1 MIFLRRQES
10 KPKRVPFSWEINM
23 KSISVF
29 CGSSDGNDNEIITT
43 AYALGKEFAQKNIT
57 LVYGAAKI
65 GIMGKVA
72 EGVIE
77 NGGETIGVIPTFLK
91 TKEIVHTQLTEL
103 ITTDNMHDRKI
114 IMYEKSDG
122 FIIIPGG
129 FGTMDE
135 FFEITTWGQ
144 LGLHTKPIGIL
155 NINGYYDALIKQ
167 CKVMVERGFLKQ
179 ENLDAVVID
188 PTIEGLLNKMNNYKP
203 LPAPKWLNKEG
214 L

>member
-1 MIFLRRQES
+1 
-10 KPKRVPFSWEINM
+10 M

-29 CGSSDGNDNEIITT
+29 CGSSEGNDEDIIVT
-43 AYALGKEFAQKNIT
+43 AYKLGEVFANKGIT
-57 LVYGAAKI
+57 LVYGAARI

-72 EGVIE
+72 QGVME
-77 NGGETIGVIPTFLK
+77 HNGKTIGIIPNFLR
-91 TKEIVHTQLTEL
+91 TKEIVNTEL
-103 ITTDNMHDRKI
+103 CELIVTQNMHDRKVK
-114 IMYEKSDG
+114 MYEKSDG

-144 LGLHTKPIGIL
+144 LGLHTKPIAIL
-155 NINGYYDALIKQ
+155 NINGYYDALIEQ
-167 CKVMVERGFLKQ
+167 CRVMVERGFLKQ
-179 ENLDAVVID
+179 ENLDAVVVD
-188 PTIEGLLNKMNNYKP
+188 TTIEGLLDKMNNYKP

>member
-1 MIFLRRQES
+1 
-10 KPKRVPFSWEINM
+10 M

-29 CGSSDGNDNEIITT
+29 CGSSEGNDEIIIYE
-43 AYALGKEFAQKNIT
+43 AYQLGKTLAYKKIS

-72 EGVIE
+72 DGVID
-77 NGGETIGVIPTFLK
+77 NGGNAIGVIPIFLK
-91 TKEIVHTQLTEL
+91 TKEIVHEYLTEL
-103 ITTDNMHDRKI
+103 IVTDNMHDRKV

-155 NINGYYDALIKQ
+155 NTNGYYDALIAQ
-167 CKVMVERGFLKQ
+167 CKMMVKRGFLKQ
-179 ENLDAVVID
+179 ENWDAVVVD
-188 PTIEGLLNKMNNYKP
+188 DGIEGLLKKMNNYKP
-203 LPAPKWLNKEG
+203 LPAPKWLNKER

>member
-1 MIFLRRQES
+1 
-10 KPKRVPFSWEINM
+10 M

-29 CGSSDGNDNEIITT
+29 CGSSEGNDPKIISE
-43 AYALGKEFAQKNIT
+43 AHQLGQILAKRNIA

-72 EGVIE
+72 QGAIE
-77 NGGETIGVIPTFLK
+77 SGGEVIGIIPVFLK
-91 TKEIVHTQLTEL
+91 TKEIVHTELTEL
-103 ITTDNMHDRKI
+103 IITDNMHDRKV

-155 NINGYYDALIKQ
+155 NTNGYYDALIAQ
-167 CKVMVERGFLKQ
+167 CKMMVDRGFLKQ
-179 ENLDAVVID
+179 ENLEAVVID
-188 PTIEGLLNKMNNYKP
+188 TNIEGLLEQMNNYKP

>member
-1 MIFLRRQES
+1 
-10 KPKRVPFSWEINM
+10 M

-29 CGSSDGNDNEIITT
+29 CGSSEGNDEKIITE
-43 AYALGKEFAQKNIT
+43 AYQLGKTLAQQNIA

-72 EGVIE
+72 QGVID
-77 NGGETIGVIPTFLK
+77 NKGETIGVIPIFLK
-91 TKEIVHTQLTEL
+91 TKEIVNTDLTEL
-103 ITTDNMHDRKI
+103 IITDNMHDRKV

-155 NINGYYDALIKQ
+155 NTNSYYDALIAQ
-167 CKVMVERGFLKQ
+167 CKMMVDRGFLKQ
-179 ENLDAVVID
+179 ENLDAVVVDATID
-188 PTIEGLLNKMNNYKP
+188 SLLEKMINYKP

>member
-1 MIFLRRQES
+1 
-10 KPKRVPFSWEINM
+10 M

-29 CGSSDGNDNEIITT
+29 CGSSEGNDEDIIVT
-43 AYALGKEFAQKNIT
+43 AYKLGEVFANKGIT
-57 LVYGAAKI
+57 LVYGAARI

-72 EGVIE
+72 QGVIE
-77 NGGETIGVIPTFLK
+77 HNGKTIGIIPNFLR
-91 TKEIVHTQLTEL
+91 TKEIVNTEL
-103 ITTDNMHDRKI
+103 CELIVTQNMHDRKVK
-114 IMYEKSDG
+114 MYEKSDG

-144 LGLHTKPIGIL
+144 LGLHTKPIAIL
-155 NINGYYDALIKQ
+155 NINGYYDALIEQ
-167 CKVMVERGFLKQ
+167 CRVMVERGFLKQ
-179 ENLDAVVID
+179 ENLDAVVVD
-188 PTIEGLLNKMNNYKP
+188 TTIEGLLDKMNNYKP

>member
-1 MIFLRRQES
+1 
-10 KPKRVPFSWEINM
+10 M

-29 CGSSDGNDNEIITT
+29 CGSSEGNDPIIIEES
-43 AYALGKEFAQKNIT
+43 YRLGQIFVERSIT
-57 LVYGAAKI
+57 LVYGGSKI

-72 EGVIE
+72 QAVID
-77 NGGETIGVIPTFLK
+77 GKGETIGVIPNFLK
-91 TKEIVHTQLTEL
+91 TKEIVNTELTEL
-103 ITTDNMHDRKI
+103 IVTENMHDRKV
-114 IMYEKSDG
+114 IMYDKSDG

-155 NINGYYDALIKQ
+155 NTNGYYDPLVAQ
-167 CKVMVERGFLKQ
+167 CKMMVERGFLKQ
-179 ENLDAVVID
+179 ENLDAVVVD
-188 PTIEGLLNKMNNYKP
+188 NTIEGLLDKMNNYIP
-203 LPAPKWLNKEG
+203 LLAPKWLNKEG

>member
-1 MIFLRRQES
+1 
-10 KPKRVPFSWEINM
+10 M
-23 KSISVF
+23 KNIAVF
-29 CGSSDGNDNEIITT
+29 CGSSSGNDSKIISE
-43 AYALGKEFAQKNIT
+43 AYALGKTFAKRNIA

-65 GIMGKVA
+65 GIMGEVA
-72 EGVIE
+72 KGVLE
-77 NGGETIGVIPTFLK
+77 NNGNAIGVIPEFLK
-91 TKEIVHTQLTEL
+91 TKEIVNENLTHL
-103 ITTDNMHDRKI
+103 IVTNSMHDRKVVI
-114 IMYEKSDG
+114 YEKSDG

-155 NINGYYDALIKQ
+155 NTNGYYNALIEQSKT
-167 CKVMVERGFLKQ
+167 MVKNGFLKQ
-179 ENLDAVVID
+179 ENLDAVLVSD
-188 PTIEGLLNKMNNYKP
+188 SVDDLLEKMNNFTP

>member
-1 MIFLRRQES
+1 
-10 KPKRVPFSWEINM
+10 M
-23 KSISVF
+23 KSIAVF
-29 CGSSDGNDNEIITT
+29 CGSSDGNDSQISSE
-43 AYALGKEFAQKNIT
+43 AYALGEELAKRDIT

-72 EGVIE
+72 QGTIE
-77 NGGETIGVIPTFLK
+77 NGGDVIGVIPVFLK
-91 TKEIVHTQLTEL
+91 TKEIVHTELTEL
-103 ITTDNMHDRKI
+103 IITDNMHDRKV

-155 NINGYYDALIKQ
+155 NTNGYYDALIAQ
-167 CKVMVERGFLKQ
+167 CKMMVERGFLKQ
-179 ENLDAVVID
+179 ENLEAVVVD
-188 PTIEGLLNKMNNYKP
+188 TTINSLLKKMNNYKP
-203 LPAPKWLNKEG
+203 LPAPQWLNKEG